1 MGVCL
6 FVRSFLG
13 EFVEVFLE
21 GLVPLPA
28 DVDDD
33 DLAALVDADD
43 AEADAPVGIRLGWLV
58 GRGWMRREITPIESG
73 LFSQHF

>member
-1 MGVCL
+1 MSVCL
-6 FVRSFLG
+6 FVRLFLG

-43 AEADAPVGIRLGWLV
+43 AEAADAPVGVRLEWLV
-58 GRGWMRREITPIESG
+58 GRGCVERSPPSNQVFF
-73 LFSQHF
+73 LQHF

>member
-1 MGVCL
+1 MSVC
-6 FVRSFLG
+6 SFLG

-21 GLVPLPA
+21 RLVPLPA

-43 AEADAPVGIRLGWLV
+43 AEADAPVGIRLGWI
-58 GRGWMRREITPIESG
+58 RMWMRHEITQTGIHEY
-73 LFSQHF
+73 F

>member
-1 MGVCL
+1 MSVC
-6 FVRSFLG
+6 SFLG

-43 AEADAPVGIRLGWLV
+43 AEADAPVGIRLEGCV
-58 GRGWMRREITPIESG
+58 ERSPPSNQVYFCNT
-73 LFSQHF
+73 F

>member
-1 MGVCL
+1 MSVCL

-43 AEADAPVGIRLGWLV
+43 AEAADAPVGVRLE
-58 GRGWMRREITPIESG
+58 WMRREITPIESG
-73 LFSQHF
+73 LFLQHF